1 MKQLLVISGKGGTG
15 KTTIAGALADIASHD
30 IKITLA
36 DADVDAANLE
46 LLLEPVLQETFLF
59 KAGKMVSIDPDAC
72 TQCGRC
78 EEVCRFDAVEQND
91 ETGYVINSHMCEG
104 CLSCLHQCPVDAIHT
119 EERVSGEWYRSLTPY
134 GTLFHANLFPGEEN
148 SGKLVT
154 QIKTDA
160 ELHAQSGNSDLMLID
175 GPPGIGCPVTA
186 ACQGVDAAVIVSE
199 PTVSGLHDLKRVKLV
214 TNHFHIPSFLII
226 NKYDLNQGI
235 REEMLE
241 YALKESIPLLGEIPY
256 DENIIHAQAQGK
268 PVTRILDGK
277 TRSFYEEIWKGIQTE
292 WKMGSGSNG

>member
-15 KTTIAGALADIASHD
+15 KTTITGALADIASRD
-30 IKITLA
+30 LTITLA

-46 LLLEPVLQETFLF
+46 LLLEPTLQETFPF
-59 KAGKMVSIDPDAC
+59 KAGKTVTIDPDEC
-72 TQCGRC
+72 IQCGRC
-78 EEVCRFDAVEQND
+78 EEVCRFDAVEQNKGT
-91 ETGYVINSHMCEG
+91 EYVINSHMCEG

-119 EERVSGEWYRSLTPY
+119 EERISGEWYRSLTPY

-160 ELHAQSGNSDLMLID
+160 ELHAQSGNSDLLLID

-214 TNHFHIPSFLII
+214 TNHFRIPSFLII
-226 NKYDLNQGI
+226 NKHDLNPGI
-235 REEMLE
+235 REEMWQ
-241 YALKESIPLLGEIPY
+241 YAQREAIPVLGEIPY
-256 DENIIHAQAQGK
+256 NEDIIHAQAQGK
-268 PVTRILDGK
+268 PVTRVLEGK
-277 TRSFYEEIWKGIQTE
+277 ARNLYEQIWEEIQSQLIAAKG
-292 WKMGSGSNG
+292 